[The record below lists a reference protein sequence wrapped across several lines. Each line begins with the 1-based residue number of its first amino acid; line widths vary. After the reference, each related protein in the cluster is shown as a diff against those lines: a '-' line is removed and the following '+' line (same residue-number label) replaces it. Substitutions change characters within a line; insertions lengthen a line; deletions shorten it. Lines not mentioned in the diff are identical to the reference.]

1 MYDWKYAFNF
11 SGIVHKKIL
20 NSGYLWGVR
29 LKRRE
34 NRTYYLILF
43 FLDEDLYIFVMIIT
57 YLPLP
62 SRPSFFFP
70 SLSPLS
76 LLFSYNFRLTKN
88 FIFFILIGG

>member
-1 MYDWKYAFNF
+1 MYMYDWKYAFNF
-11 SGIVHKKIL
+11 SGIVRKKIL

-43 FLDEDLYIFVMIIT
+43 FLDKDLYVFVMFIT

-70 SLSPLS
+70 SLSPFCLYYFHII
-76 LLFSYNFRLTKN
+76 LDLQRILFF
-88 FIFFILIGG
+88 